1 MDKKIIVKEDEKMVI
16 VILRGAQG
24 IEVKG
29 ISRCHGDDVFDS
41 ELGTKIAY
49 NRAIIKYYDKLSKFA
64 QYGIDHDTDWA
75 AYWADRARKNVALK
89 EMADKRLAE
98 TKEAY
103 DQLMETIA

>member
-1 MDKKIIVKEDEKMVI
+1 MDKQIIVKENEKMVI

-29 ISRCHGDDVFDS
+29 ISRCHEDDTFDS
-41 ELGTKIAY
+41 ELGTKLAY
-49 NRAIIKYYDKLSKFA
+49 NRAIIKYYDKLSKLA
-64 QYGIDHDTDWA
+64 KHCIDHDTDWA
-75 AYWADRARKNVALK
+75 AFWAEKARKSVALK

-103 DQLMETIA
+103 NQLIETIA